1 MSAAE
6 SKRLVLLALAANFGI
21 ALTKFGAAA
30 ISRSSAMLAEAFHSL
45 ADTGNQLFLLRGEAA
60 AHHGPSV
67 QHPFGTGK
75 ERYFWAFMVAVV
87 LFVGGSVLSIVNG
100 IDKIRNADAH
110 EQVGLW
116 LSLGVLA
123 IAALFELLVA
133 FRPALKQFNRL
144 RAGRS
149 IPKTI
154 REGKDPALLIV
165 LFEDSAAVV
174 GLVIAAIGIVL
185 AHLTEDARWDGLASI
200 LIGLLL
206 AGVAWVIAVEMK
218 ALLIG
223 ESASREQRA
232 SIRAATLS
240 IPEVEHI
247 DDLLTMQLSPDQILV
262 NMDVAFDEGLSEEQV
277 QQAIEA
283 VEAAIRD
290 VVPEATR
297 IFIEPVDQ

>member
-60 AHHGPSV
+60 AHRGPSV

-87 LFVGGSVLSIVNG
+87 LFVGGSILSIVNG
-100 IDKIRNADAH
+100 LDKIRNADAH

-133 FRPALKQFNRL
+133 FRPAVQEFNRL

-154 REGKDPALLIV
+154 REGRDPALLIV

-174 GLVIAAIGIVL
+174 GLAIAAVGIVL

-277 QQAIEA
+277 QEAIEA
-283 VEAAIRD
+283 VEAAIRQ